1 MEWNESESCG
11 RRGGGELLIQARER
25 ATDSASGGKVGGVT
39 MISKRETR
47 AGVPQRPSS
56 SIQRLVTSVEAGF
69 LRARQLARRP
79 LRYKCLEKP

>member
-1 MEWNESESCG
+1 M
-11 RRGGGELLIQARER
+11 
-25 ATDSASGGKVGGVT
+25 GGVT